1 MTAADDEANRR
12 HLNALVGGLG
22 TRWRE
27 DIERQNVKVLGIP
40 WFELPL
46 FHERDRRHL
55 SIRRLWWRETD
66 YNRKPPS
73 EEFLAQLPQLLAA
86 AKLEL
91 EADKR
96 EIAAELAA
104 GRELLRQARRPP
116 CEDCLRPESRCRVR
130 CLRSMGVTDR
140 PEPETVRRNP
150 YVDLANA
157 PPWLRTILH
166 EHFPD
171 PSKVLIEELEEKLAM
186 LRRRAVDE
194 PKP

>member
-1 MTAADDEANRR
+1 MSAADDEASRR
-12 HLNALVGGLG
+12 HLAALIGGPG

-27 DIERQNVKVLGIP
+27 DIERQNVRVLGVP

-55 SIRRLWWRETD
+55 SIRHLRWRETD

-96 EIAAELAA
+96 EIAADTAA
-104 GRELLRQARRPP
+104 ARELLRQARQPP
-116 CEDCLRPESRCRVR
+116 CEQCLRPESPCKLR
-130 CLRSMGVTDR
+130 CLRSLLRQADKLER
-140 PEPETVRRNP
+140 PR
-150 YVDLANA
+150 DQGAK
-157 PPWLRTILH
+157 
-166 EHFPD
+166 
-171 PSKVLIEELEEKLAM
+171 S
-186 LRRRAVDE
+186 
-194 PKP
+194 